1 MQRLFIGVLF
11 DAAAA
16 RYREEGVDVE
26 TIKYTDNIAVV
37 ELIAGRADSLMGALT
52 EECIFPKGSDGSYAE
67 KVKKVHSKHAHFN
80 DMKTEPTAFAVRHFA
95 GEVVYEVD
103 GFLAKNKDPISQDLL
118 VLLQHSGDA
127 WLSSLMKEHPKAAA
141 AADSSRS
148 GSGGAASS
156 KLKERGKLK
165 GLKSAKFVGVVDHF
179 QVMGCHCR
187 HRLLL
192 HRHLQLTTS
201 NSPPPPF
208 ADLAARAGED
218 ARAGRPSLHPLP
230 QAKR

>member
-1 MQRLFIGVLF
+1 MLPPPGTLP
-11 DAAAA
+11 APLCHASA
-16 RYREEGVDVE
+16 
-26 TIKYTDNIAVV
+26 
-37 ELIAGRADSLMGALT
+37 ALT
-52 EECIFPKGSDGSYAE
+52 LSAPPVCALRYAE

-148 GSGGAASS
+148 GGGAASS

-179 QVMGCHCR
+179 Q
-187 HRLLL
+187 
-192 HRHLQLTTS
+192 TS
-201 NSPPPPF
+201 LRAVSAHFWRNSG
-208 ADLAARAGED
+208 ASLAQFWRNSGGILA
-218 ARAGRPSLHPLP
+218 
-230 QAKR
+230 QFF